1 MYSALV
7 GFIEAGESAEE
18 AIRREIIEEVGIL
31 VSDVHY
37 FGSQSWPF
45 PGQLMLGYIAYAK
58 SNKLTINKEEIS
70 DANWF
75 KYDQLP
81 GGIPPSTIMSGKL
94 IRYAVSKMVRTNE
107 S

>member
-1 MYSALV
+1 MYSALA

-58 SNKLTINKEEIS
+58 SNKLTINNQEIS

-81 GGIPPSTIMSGKL
+81 AGIPPSTIMSGKL
-94 IRYAVSKMVRTNE
+94 IRYAVSKMAGKNE